1 MNYCIIPAR
10 SKSKR
15 IKNKNILSIKKKPI
29 ISYVIKCAKKTN
41 LFDNI
46 IVSTDSNKIKKISEK
61 YGAKVPFLRNKKL
74 SNDFATTNEVIKDT
88 LKKIITKKNFKNFTF
103 CIYPTAILIK
113 PKHLKKA
120 LNKMKKLKADLIIS
134 TVKFNSHP
142 QRAYKVRKGL
152 IKMNYPQFKNTRS
165 QDLEELMYDA
175 GCFYIYDTKKLITN
189 KIKKTTYYLLD
200 NLTGIDVNTKD
211 DIKFLKKIIN

>member
-1 MNYCIIPAR
+1 
-10 SKSKR
+10 
-15 IKNKNILSIKKKPI
+15 
-29 ISYVIKCAKKTN
+29 
-41 LFDNI
+41 
-46 IVSTDSNKIKKISEK
+46 
-61 YGAKVPFLRNKKL
+61 
-74 SNDFATTNEVIKDT
+74 
-88 LKKIITKKNFKNFTF
+88 
-103 CIYPTAILIK
+103 
-113 PKHLKKA
+113 
-120 LNKMKKLKADLIIS
+120 MKKLKADLIIS